1 LQDLGRQIGEIR
13 RGVNDAHKHV
23 SHPTIFHEVL
33 NSDLPPEE
41 KSDARLGD
49 EAQLIVAAGLI
60 TTSWALTVASFHII
74 NNPNVSQRL
83 RTELETIVSTSS
95 STFDWH
101 KLEQL
106 PYLNGCVHEAVR
118 LAHGVSTRSPR
129 LAPLELKYADWVI
142 PANTP
147 ISMTNVDIL
156 MDESIF
162 PNAKDFVPE
171 RWIGRPDLDRF
182 FVPFGKGSRACAG
195 IKYVLFSSSFLIHMW
210 VRTAD
215 SYSLA
220 QAELYITLA
229 TVFSRFSFELFETD
243 RSDVEMA
250 HAYLVPYPKWDSKG
264 VRVNVKSH
272 FS

>member
-1 LQDLGRQIGEIR
+1 MQDLGRQIGEIR

-95 STFDWH
+95 SMFDWH

-195 IKYVLFSSSFLIHMW
+195 IKYVLFSSYF
-210 VRTAD
+210 
-215 SYSLA
+215 
-220 QAELYITLA
+220 
-229 TVFSRFSFELFETD
+229 
-243 RSDVEMA
+243 
-250 HAYLVPYPKWDSKG
+250 
-264 VRVNVKSH
+264 
-272 FS
+272 

>member
-1 LQDLGRQIGEIR
+1 VGLRKDLGRQIGEIR

-74 NNPNVSQRL
+74 NNSNVSQRL

-171 RWIGRPDLDRF
+171 RWIDRPDLDRF

-195 IKYVLFSSSFLIHMW
+195 IN
-210 VRTAD
+210 
-215 SYSLA
+215 LA

-264 VRVNVKSH
+264 VRVNVKSI
-272 FS
+272 SAKDGKAICA